1 MSTPPIIIAGAGL
14 AGLTLGRC
22 LKQKGIPSILLEK
35 VSSSPRYNYG
45 ITLHPWA
52 YQPLLN
58 ILQMD
63 KSSFRERFSTDATKG
78 GMGSVSGDALVTGV
92 DTTPGT
98 FRCHR
103 GRLEQLLRQDQ
114 EIKWGH
120 TIKDIETSP
129 SKVIV
134 RIQDEQ
140 PIESDVLIGADG
152 VHSQVRKSLAPDI
165 QLKVLPF
172 VVFNGKRKFTLDSFQ
187 NILAPQMQG
196 LSIVQCRQE
205 DVLFQIVVNE
215 YAATYIDVRYT
226 YSRPARQN
234 DPLYK
239 PDRPI
244 PGATDI
250 PEEFYTELQQ
260 VKGLGQAYK
269 EMFDATKVRQDRV
282 LHWLMRS
289 TLGTEQ
295 EIKDLTARGILLV
308 GDAIHAMPILGGEGG
323 NNAMKDGVDLAE
335 HLATHGPQGIKTF
348 SSARYDRWRKGVEE
362 SEQRLVEMHSPA
374 KAAEHSA
381 SL

>member
-1 MSTPPIIIAGAGL
+1 MSMPPITIAGAGI

-22 LKQKGIPSILLEK
+22 LTQKGIPSILVER

-52 YQPLLN
+52 YQPMLK

-63 KSSFRERFSTDATKG
+63 ESSFCERFSIDAAKG
-78 GMGSVSGDALVTGV
+78 GVGSLSGDALAPGV

-103 GRLEQLLRQDQ
+103 GRLEQFLREEQDIRW
-114 EIKWGH
+114 EH
-120 TIKDIETSP
+120 TIKDIETTSQ
-129 SKVIV
+129 KVIV
-134 RIQDEQ
+134 RIHNEQ
-140 PIESDVLIGADG
+140 AVESHILIGTDG
-152 VHSQVRKSLAPDI
+152 VHSQVRRSLAPDI

-172 VVFNGKRKFTLDSFQ
+172 VVYNGQRKMSLDSFQ
-187 NILAPQMQG
+187 NIMAPQMHG
-196 LSIVQCRQE
+196 LTIIQCRQE
-205 DVLFQIVVNE
+205 DVVFQIAVNQ
-215 YAATYIDVRYT
+215 YTATYVDLSYT

-234 DPLYK
+234 DPLHR
-239 PDRPI
+239 PDRAV

-250 PEEFYTELQQ
+250 PEEFYAELQELRD
-260 VKGLGQAYK
+260 LGQAYK

-289 TLGTEQ
+289 TLGAEQ
-295 EIKDLTARGILLV
+295 EIRKLADRGVLLV

-335 HLATHGPQGIKTF
+335 HIAAHGPQGIKSF
-348 SSARYDRWRKGVEE
+348 SSVRYDEWKKGVEE
-362 SEQRLVEMHSPA
+362 SEQRLAEMHSPP
-374 KAAEHSA
+374 KA

>member
-1 MSTPPIIIAGAGL
+1 MPPITIAGAGL

-22 LKQKGIPSILLEK
+22 LAQKGIPSILLER

-63 KSSFRERFSTDATKG
+63 ESSFRERLSIDAAKG
-78 GMGSVSGDALVTGV
+78 GMGSISGDALVTGV
-92 DTTPGT
+92 DTIPGT

-103 GRLEQLLRQDQ
+103 GRLEQLLREDQD
-114 EIKWGH
+114 IKWEH
-120 TIKDIETSP
+120 TIQDIEASAQR
-129 SKVIV
+129 VIV
-134 RIQDEQ
+134 RIQDKQ
-140 PIESDVLIGADG
+140 AIESNVLIGADG

-172 VVFNGKRKFTLDSFQ
+172 VVFNGKRKVSLDSFK

-196 LSIVQCRQE
+196 LSIIQCRQE
-205 DVLFQIVVNE
+205 DVVFQIAVNE
-215 YAATYIDVRYT
+215 YTATYVDVEYT
-226 YSRPARQN
+226 YSRPARQE
-234 DPLYK
+234 DPLHK

-250 PEEFYTELQQ
+250 PEEFYAELQR
-260 VKGLGQAYK
+260 VKDLGQAYK
-269 EMFDATKVRQDRV
+269 EMFDATKVRRDRV

-295 EIKDLTARGILLV
+295 DIKDLTARGILLV

-335 HLATHGPQGIKTF
+335 HLATHGLQGIKTF
-348 SSARYDRWRKGVEE
+348 SGARYDSWRRGVEE
-362 SEQRLVEMHSPA
+362 SEQRLAEMHSLA
-374 KAAEHSA
+374 KAPKAIA

>member
-1 MSTPPIIIAGAGL
+1 MSMPPIAIAGAGL
-14 AGLTLGRC
+14 AGLTLARC
-22 LKQKGIPSILLEK
+22 LKQKGIPSILLER

-63 KSSFRERFSTDATKG
+63 ESSFRERFSTDAIKG
-78 GMGSVSGDALVTGV
+78 GIGSVSGDALVTGV
-92 DTTPGT
+92 DTTSGT

-103 GRLEQLLRQDQ
+103 GRLEQLLREDQ

-120 TIKDIETSP
+120 TIKDVETSP
-129 SKVIV
+129 SKVII
-134 RIQDEQ
+134 RIQDER

-152 VHSQVRKSLAPDI
+152 VHSQVRKSLIPDI

-172 VVFNGKRKFTLDSFQ
+172 AVFNGTRRLSLDSFQ
-187 NILAPQMQG
+187 NTLAPQMQG
-196 LSIVQCRQE
+196 LSVIQCRQE
-205 DVLFQIVVNE
+205 DVLFQIAVNE
-215 YAATYIDVRYT
+215 YAATHVDVAYT

-234 DPLYK
+234 DPLHK

-244 PGATDI
+244 PGATEI

-260 VKGLGQAYK
+260 VEGLGRAY
-269 EMFDATKVRQDRV
+269 EEIFDAAKVRQDRV

-335 HLATHGPQGIKTF
+335 HLATHGPSGIRTF

-362 SEQRLVEMHSPA
+362 SEHRLVEMHSPA
-374 KAAEHSA
+374 KAAKDSA